1 MFKKSLKIPSH
12 SGQARKKEHLP
23 IIKED
28 EIDFLALFR
37 ILLNGKWLIIATSGV
52 FTVCAVIY
60 ALTLTPL
67 YLARVSMYSIS
78 SGASD
83 LAGLTGVAA
92 NLGISL
98 GSAGEDF
105 YIPDIVRS
113 RLLKTSL
120 IYHEWKTK
128 KFNEPTDLINYWE
141 IGQGG
146 SITLNPLK
154 LLRSLMQGTSADE
167 QQKAIAYEE
176 DALEILGDRISVS
189 RDPMGLVTVNVWM
202 EEPELAADVG
212 NQIYEEVVKY
222 IVYAKTNQARFNREF
237 IERRLE
243 EVEQELL
250 RAEMSLTEFRESN
263 RAIEESPRLLME
275 YQRINREV
283 LIQTQVFST
292 LQQQYEI
299 AKIEE
304 VKETPTVAILD
315 HAFPP
320 AKKDKPRRKRMV
332 MLAFFLGA
340 SLGVSVLYI
349 HNYIRGLSARQ
360 EIANA

>member
-1 MFKKSLKIPSH
+1 MRIMPKLHFHIGRHRSREYLS
-12 SGQARKKEHLP
+12 
-23 IIKED
+23 IIKDD

-37 ILLNGKWLIIATSGV
+37 VLLNGKWLIIASSGV

-78 SGASD
+78 SGASN
-83 LAGLTGVAA
+83 LGGLTGVAA

-98 GSAGEDF
+98 GSTGEDF

-120 IYHEWKTK
+120 IYHEWRTK
-128 KFNEPTDLINYWE
+128 KFNGPIDLINYWE

-154 LLRSLMQGTSADE
+154 LLRSLMQSTSADE

-189 RDPMGLVTVNVWM
+189 QDPMGLVLVNVWM

-212 NQIYEEVVKY
+212 NQVYEEVVQY
-222 IVYAKTNQARFNREF
+222 IVQAKTNQARLNREF
-237 IERRLE
+237 IEKRLE
-243 EVEQELL
+243 EVEQELVRTEIEL
-250 RAEMSLTEFRESN
+250 MEFRESN
-263 RAIEESPRLLME
+263 RGIEQSPRLLME
-275 YQRINREV
+275 DQQLNREV

-304 VKETPTVAILD
+304 IKETPTVAILD
-315 HAFPP
+315 HASPP
-320 AKKDKPRRKRMV
+320 AKKDKPRRKMMV
-332 MLAFFLGA
+332 MLAFFFGA
-340 SLGVSVLYI
+340 SLGVGVLYI